1 MRNMRAAF
9 EAVNKA
15 QEEKTMKNNNTATTT
30 TTNKAMKG
38 EKAMTNYATM
48 KKADLINML
57 EAKDQEVML
66 LQMKID
72 GLETA
77 IRAIRDCTKTFVTGM
92 NDVYSAE
99 VVKAAYK
106 AAETIENGYK
116 QTAEVE
122 KPAEKPA
129 EVAKAAP
136 VKPEAVKLGKG
147 KTQKQAEAEI
157 LAREEAKKAENQQK
171 MTENVQKTA
180 EKQYEH
186 KYVAPWRLK
195 KYGSVEKCIAVDEA
209 AKIVAQEWAEQKR
222 KTGKNVVPYKDYK
235 TRLYEEAERRVNE
248 AEAEAAKATK
258 TTKTTKKGGKR

>member
-15 QEEKTMKNNNTATTT
+15 QEEKTMKNANTATTT
-30 TTNKAMKG
+30 TTTTTTNNNNKAMKG
-38 EKAMTNYATM
+38 EKIMANYTNM
-48 KKADLINML
+48 KKVDLVNL
-57 EAKDQEVML
+57 LNAKDQEIL
-66 LQMKID
+66 LLNMKIE

-77 IRAIRDCTKTFVTGM
+77 IRAIRSYTKDFVVGM
-92 NDVYSAE
+92 NNVYSAE

-106 AAETIENGYK
+106 AVETPKNTEK
-116 QTAEVE
+116 QADEAE

-129 EVAKAAP
+129 ETPKAAP

-171 MTENVQKTA
+171 MP

-186 KYVAPWRLK
+186 RYIAPWRLK

-209 AKIVAQEWAEQKR
+209 AKIVAQEWADQKR

-248 AEAEAAKATK
+248 AEAAAAKATK
-258 TTKTTKKGGKR
+258 ATKKGGKR